1 MNKSKKINNLSKKIT
16 KKNIKKIKKKT
27 IRNRKTNKSKKMV
40 GGEYYIEENTKKLK
54 IKEGNQYWVINGEK
68 LEAIKISR
76 FINEINRGPRSG
88 IYTWPWREDYPSQ
101 PEHREGS
108 TSSKGLGPLHHWYTP
123 DFDTIEDFLKSR
135 KSAINLWKELDK
147 NQKLLTY
154 TNGLKDKL
162 SKMQEKDYNYVLYKR
177 DTTSNIKVNYN
188 GKYEPRKLIST
199 SYDRKEG
206 TTMYHVVKYGTFD
219 ESYYNQESFK
229 EDQIRRNIGT
239 IKEYKIK
246 ELYVGYK
253 RDEAIDLY
261 TKEVTP
267 KFRSDHPTMKRDVL
281 KMNIRKEWAG
291 LPLEK
296 RKTYF
301 NLQEKNEECDYNKLT
316 EAMLRKILLAKG
328 FDKEVNLKKIR
339 KGALIDYLK
348 VIDMKEKNIPE
359 IYRFPFLV
367 RIEEK
372 KEENPRRGFATD
384 HLERGYAE
392 PLIDFEQEY
401 HPRVDSKRQK
411 DSFIYELIQGKRVI
425 DIQIYY
431 YGNVKK
437 GESTFWNKIKQ
448 EKFSARELISIKK
461 EYEIVVDNLLIL
473 YKKISEYRD
482 ILKDIEKDIEESQIF
497 ANNSLI
503 MELDTEYKI
512 FIDNDRISDYDT
524 PEEEPLVSVPNYNF
538 NETDISDAV
547 KFIEDKKRTTE
558 IDKLIADTQ
567 KEETQEKKEE

>member
-1 MNKSKKINNLSKKIT
+1 MSKSKKINNLSKKIT

-27 IRNRKTNKSKKMV
+27 IRNRKINKSKKMV

-54 IKEGNQYWVINGEK
+54 IKEGNQYWVINKNK
-68 LEAIKISR
+68 LEAIKIKS
-76 FINEINRGPRSG
+76 ILNELNRGIEYTSG
-88 IYTWPWREDYPSQ
+88 IYTWPWREDYPIVISKK
-101 PEHREGS
+101 RE
-108 TSSKGLGPLHHWYTP
+108 TP

-147 NQKLLTY
+147 NEKILTY
-154 TNGLKDKL
+154 TNGLKEKL

-206 TTMYHVVKYGTFD
+206 TIMYDVVKYGTFD
-219 ESYYNQESFK
+219 ESNKKIKESFK

-267 KFRSDHPTMKRDVL
+267 KFRSDHPTMERDVL

-328 FDKEVNLKKIR
+328 FVKEVNLKKIR
-339 KGALIDYLK
+339 KGVLIDYLK
-348 VIDMKEKNIPE
+348 EIDMEEKNIPE

-384 HLERGYAE
+384 HLGRGYAE

-401 HPRVDSKRQK
+401 HPRVDSKIKK
-411 DSFIYELIQGKRVI
+411 DSFIYELIQGKRVT

-431 YGNVKK
+431 YGNVEK
-437 GESTFWNKIKQ
+437 GESTFLNKIKQ
-448 EKFSARELISIKK
+448 GNFSAIELISIKK
-461 EYEIVVDNLLIL
+461 EYEIVVNNLLKL
-473 YKKISEYRD
+473 YNKISEYRN
-482 ILKDIEKDIEESQIF
+482 ILEGIEKSQIF
-497 ANNSLI
+497 ENNSLI

-524 PEEEPLVSVPNYNF
+524 PDKDLLVRVPNY
-538 NETDISDAV
+538 
-547 KFIEDKKRTTE
+547 KFTE
-558 IDKLIADTQ
+558 IDIENAVEFIKDETRKTEIDELIADTQ
-567 KEETQEKKEE
+567 KEEKAELDAKLKDK